1 MVGVAT
7 FIDNRSKHH
16 LTKIRRKLISDIEE
30 ILTLYDRNSI
40 YKILEG
46 ISISSGIDLAI
57 LFVCR
62 HRVCIPISTYA
73 MVKNP

>member
-40 YKILEG
+40 YKISEG
-46 ISISSGIDLAI
+46 ISISGGIDLVI
-57 LFVCR
+57 LFACR
-62 HRVCIPISTYA
+62 YRVF
-73 MVKNP
+73 NPM